1 MEYERSRNINEVTM
15 NAEEWNIYLESGIVP
30 QHFIQ
35 EMVELIK
42 SGKSL
47 TTTRHLAVYQSHAP
61 IIETYLQKKNSK
73 D

>member
-1 MEYERSRNINEVTM
+1 MEYKGSRYINEVTM

-42 SGKSL
+42 GGKSL
-47 TTTRHLAVYQSHAP
+47 TARHLAVYQSHAA